1 MRESQIH
8 DAFMAWLKKQG
19 LLYVHSTFGK
29 KSTMTKNMPDF
40 IILHADRCLLVECK
54 TEKGALTPGQHARF
68 AEIQIHSG
76 MVVQIARTVEQ
87 AVSAVETW
95 LGVEKP
101 EIRPPASSNEQRN
114 RLTRAADMARERV
127 SKLPKAAREELMRK
141 AFETIRK
148 GPRSGSEYHIPVIR
162 KADLWIAGIAGV
174 EYVFSGD
181 PSPGGLATKVRR
193 ATSEDI
199 RNLPRR

>member
-29 KSTMTKNMPDF
+29 KATMTKDMPDF
-40 IILHADRCLLVECK
+40 IILHAGRCLLVECK
-54 TEKGALTPGQHARF
+54 TEKGALTPGQHAKF

-101 EIRPPASSNEQRN
+101 EIQPPARAGEVLGE
-114 RLTRAADMARERV
+114 RLSGGRE
-127 SKLPKAAREELMRK
+127 S
-141 AFETIRK
+141 
-148 GPRSGSEYHIPVIR
+148 
-162 KADLWIAGIAGV
+162 LWVAGLYGFDH
-174 EYVFSGD
+174 VFSGD

-193 ATSEDI
+193 ATAEDI
-199 RNLPRR
+199 RNIPRR

>member
-8 DAFMAWLKKQG
+8 NAFMAWLKRQG

-29 KSTMTKNMPDF
+29 KSTMTKDMPDF

-54 TEKGALTPGQHARF
+54 TEKGALTPGQHAKF
-68 AEIQIHSG
+68 AKIQIHSG

-95 LGVEKP
+95 LGVESAGI
-101 EIRPPASSNEQRN
+101 EAGASPGVPLDNE
-114 RLTRAADMARERV
+114 RAAEIIARE
-127 SKLPKAAREELMRK
+127 SDN
-141 AFETIRK
+141 FWI
-148 GPRSGSEYHIPVIR
+148 GSLFGT
-162 KADLWIAGIAGV
+162 D
-174 EYVFSGD
+174 YVFRGSSAAG
-181 PSPGGLATKVRR
+181 STVEQVRR
-193 ATSEDI
+193 ATPEDI